1 MSDEMKKQELEE
13 SIEGIEP
20 SIEVDTV
27 NEEVVIE
34 PATEE
39 VAEEAMKKEKL
50 AEGEPEAP
58 VEGEEVESEE
68 EGAEEQPVVEEAD
81 KSDEES
87 ADEEAQEEKS
97 GEESDV
103 PDETPVDSPDEAA
116 VDENEQMR
124 AELEALRNEKEEA
137 EQVNKFFDVMD
148 QTEVQAQQLTANVA
162 KGIEEV
168 AKKYGIPTDISMEEL
183 EKQDPTKAQMAKE
196 IMARAN
202 AVVEQAKAQL
212 NQVRENAAREV
223 VFRRAGK
230 LLDGYEMT
238 EEQKGIAAT
247 TFIRILNEVGV
258 KDLAEDLKAKVK
270 LAVAQAR
277 MDSPMVAAVADVA
290 QEVLDDTN
298 PKGVP
303 TDPKVEVK
311 ADTSVSNEPS
321 PKIEEEVK
329 PVEEV
334 KDEVPPTPKKDLS
347 EYMEGASTSVQ
358 KVATVTVDNVL
369 QQLASLPFRE
379 RTAFYKEHQDLI
391 NQAMTMKRKD
401 VE

>member
-13 SIEGIEP
+13 SIEGVEP

-39 VAEEAMKKEKL
+39 VAEEAMEKEKL

-58 VEGEEVESEE
+58 VEGEKVESEV

-87 ADEEAQEEKS
+87 TEEDTKEEES
-97 GEESDV
+97 GEESDI

-116 VDENEQMR
+116 ELR

-137 EQVNKFFDVMD
+137 EQVNQFFDVMD
-148 QTEVQAQQLTANVA
+148 QTEVQAQQITANVA

-183 EKQDPTKAQMAKE
+183 EAQDPTKAKMAKE

-212 NQVRENAAREV
+212 NKVRENAAREV

-247 TFIRILNEVGV
+247 TFINILNEVGV

-277 MDSPMVAAVADVA
+277 MDSPVVAKVAEVA
-290 QEVLDDTN
+290 QEVLDE
-298 PKGVP
+298 
-303 TDPKVEVK
+303 TDPSIL
-311 ADTSVSNEPS
+311 DTSVSNEPS
-321 PKIEEEVK
+321 PKIEEEAK
-329 PVEEV
+329 PIEEV

-369 QQLASLPFRE
+369 QQLAALPFRE

>member
-13 SIEGIEP
+13 SIEGVEP
-20 SIEVDTV
+20 SIEVDTTA
-27 NEEVVIE
+27 EEVVEEVVEKVE
-34 PATEE
+34 PTEE
-39 VAEEAMKKEKL
+39 V
-50 AEGEPEAP
+50 PEAP
-58 VEGEEVESEE
+58 VEVEEESKEEEVSEV

-87 ADEEAQEEKS
+87 AEEETEEES
-97 GEESDV
+97 GEESEV

-116 VDENEQMR
+116 VDEREQMR
-124 AELEALRNEKEEA
+124 TELEALRTEKEEA
-137 EQVNKFFDVMD
+137 EQVNQFFDVMD
-148 QTEVQAQQLTANVA
+148 QTEAQAQQLTANVA

-202 AVVEQAKAQL
+202 AVIDQAKAQL
-212 NQVRENAAREV
+212 GKVRENAAREI

-247 TFIRILNEVGV
+247 TFINILNEVGV
-258 KDLAEDLKAKVK
+258 KDLADDLKAKVK

-277 MDSPMVAAVADVA
+277 MDSPVVAKVAEVA
-290 QEVLDDTN
+290 QEVLDE
-298 PKGVP
+298 
-303 TDPKVEVK
+303 TDPSIL
-311 ADTSVSNEPS
+311 DTSVSNEPS
-321 PKIEEEVK
+321 PEIEEEAK
-329 PVEEV
+329 PVEKV

-369 QQLASLPFRE
+369 QQLANLPFRE
-379 RTAFYKEHQDLI
+379 RTAFYKEHQDII
-391 NQAMTMKRKD
+391 NQAMTIKRKD